1 MSAPD
6 RYQWRRDKDGLGVWE
21 HRGKVAV
28 AGVGHSPVDRR
39 WDGVSMDKTLGAY
52 SILACQ
58 KAMDEAGVTP
68 DQIDGVICCDSHI
81 AGGSGGSAS
90 QWAPRPYFAPP
101 YDSEWGLTLVNAKW
115 LIEQMGLPNVK
126 FAPTGVPTISE
137 MVGMAAQAVGDGV
150 CSTCLV
156 IYPTG
161 NLEGRYRRGGEN
173 ADDYARG
180 ARQWTAPWGNH
191 GGNDFI
197 NMFPH
202 GQYCLKY
209 GGKHDDLAPFVIN
222 QHRNGLLT
230 PWGYNATHK
239 VPQLTI
245 EDYLNSRY
253 VLNPLRLWDC
263 DRPVNASAA
272 YLFTTAERAR
282 DMRQPPVYVLN
293 HSQHNFRQR
302 TTQADLERDRGLDR
316 PRRQEN
322 VRGCRAWARGRR
334 YIQSL
339 RRLCTHDAVLP
350 GGLPVARRQTRR
362 CLRVLRGR
370 YQGRGTA
377 PALLER
383 RQSGERA
390 HPYGHV
396 HRLHRAAPRHGWR
409 TAGQGSGRDRAGG
422 IHHAKQWRLDH
433 VRQTPELR
441 GCDTGDHRLAAITL
455 SRARWAASPG
465 SAALL
470 LMRPASARYRS
481 AASRSWLAWRCD
493 RPGCR
498 RYA

>member
-1 MSAPD
+1 MTASD

-101 YDSEWGLTLVNAKW
+101 YDSEWGLTLVNAQW

-150 CSTCLV
+150 CHTCLV

-197 NMFPH
+197 NIFPH

-209 GGKHDDLAPFVIN
+209 GGKHDDLAPFVVN

-230 PWGYNATHK
+230 PWGYNATHN

-253 VLNPLRLWDC
+253 ILNPLRLWDC
-263 DRPVNASAA
+263 DRPVNASTA

-282 DMRQPPVYVLN
+282 DMRQTPVYVLN
-293 HSQHNFRQR
+293 HSQHNFRKR
-302 TTQADLERDRGLDR
+302 STQEDLDEIEDWTDRAAKRMYEGAGLGPD
-316 PRRQEN
+316 
-322 VRGCRAWARGRR
+322 GRR
-334 YIQSL
+334 YLQSL
-339 RRLCTHDAVLP
+339 RRLCPDGAVLP
-350 GGLPVARRQTRR
+350 GGASSGTASNAAMPSRSTPAISGSRDRTRSARAAAIWGTGR
-362 CLRVLRGR
+362 LRTAMYTDSIEQL
-370 YQGRGTA
+370 RGTA
-377 PALLER
+377 GA
-383 RQSGERA
+383 RQVKVRA
-390 HPYGHV
+390 E
-396 HRLHRAAPRHGWR
+396 
-409 TAGQGSGRDRAGG
+409 TA
-422 IHHAKQWRLDH
+422 
-433 VRQTPELR
+433 
-441 GCDTGDHRLAAITL
+441 LAAFTTPSSGGWIMFGKHP
-455 SRARWAASPG
+455 S
-465 SAALL
+465 
-470 LMRPASARYRS
+470 
-481 AASRSWLAWRCD
+481 
-493 RPGCR
+493 
-498 RYA
+498 

>member
-68 DQIDGVICCDSHI
+68 DQVDGIICCDSHI

-101 YDSEWGLTLVNAKW
+101 YDSEWGLTLVNAQW
-115 LIEQMGLPNVK
+115 LIAQMGLRNVK
-126 FAPTGVPTISE
+126 FAPTGLPTISE

-197 NMFPH
+197 NIFPH

-230 PWGYNATHK
+230 PWGFNATHK

-245 EDYLNSRY
+245 EEYLNSRY
-253 VLNPLRLWDC
+253 ILNPLRLWDC

-282 DMRQPPVYVLN
+282 DMRQTPVYVLN
-293 HSQHNFRQR
+293 HSQHNFRKR
-302 TTQADLERDRGLDR
+302 STQEDLDEIEDWTDRAA
-316 PRRQEN
+316 RRMYE
-322 VRGCRAWARGRR
+322 GCRAGARGRR
-334 YIQSL
+334 YIQSV
-339 RRLCTHDAVLP
+339 RRLCPHGAVLP
-350 GGLPVARRQTRR
+350 GGVPVARRQTRR

-377 PALLER
+377 PVVLER

-390 HPYGHV
+390 DADGDV
-396 HRLHRAAPRHGWR
+396 HRLHRATARHGR
-409 TAGQGSGRDRAGG
+409 RSAGHGSGRDGAGG
-422 IHHAKQWRLDH
+422 IHHAKQRRLDH
-433 VRQTPELR
+433 VREVAEL
-441 GCDTGDHRLAAITL
+441 TGWAQPSSWPNNL
-455 SRARWAASPG
+455 SRV
-465 SAALL
+465 
-470 LMRPASARYRS
+470 
-481 AASRSWLAWRCD
+481 
-493 RPGCR
+493 
-498 RYA
+498 

>member
-1 MSAPD
+1 
-6 RYQWRRDKDGLGVWE
+6 
-21 HRGKVAV
+21 
-28 AGVGHSPVDRR
+28 
-39 WDGVSMDKTLGAY
+39 MDKTLGAY
-52 SILACQ
+52 SILACR

-101 YDSEWGLTLVNAKW
+101 YDSEWGLTLVNAQW
-115 LIEQMGLPNVK
+115 LIAQMGLRNVK

-197 NMFPH
+197 NIFPH

-209 GGKHDDLAPFVIN
+209 GGKHDDLAPFVVN

-230 PWGYNATHK
+230 PWGYNATHQ

-245 EDYLNSRY
+245 EDYVNSRY
-253 VLNPLRLWDC
+253 ILNPLRLWDC

-282 DMRQPPVYVLN
+282 DMRQTPVYVLN
-293 HSQHNFRQR
+293 HSQHNFRKR
-302 TTQADLERDRGLDR
+302 STQEDLDEIEDWTDRAAKR
-316 PRRQEN
+316 N
-322 VRGCRAWARGRR
+322 VRGRRAWAQGRR
-334 YIQSL
+334 YLQSV
-339 RRLCTHDAVLP
+339 RRLCTDDAVLP
-350 GGLPVARRQTRR
+350 GGASS
-362 CLRVLRGR
+362 
-370 YQGRGTA
+370 GTA
-377 PALLER
+377 SNAAMPSRSTRAI
-383 RQSGERA
+383 SGSRDRTRSA
-390 HPYGHV
+390 
-396 HRLHRAAPRHGWR
+396 RAAAIWGTGAPVRPCTP
-409 TAGQGSGRDRAGG
+409 TASSSSA
-422 IHHAKQWRLDH
+422 A
-433 VRQTPELR
+433 
-441 GCDTGDHRLAAITL
+441 RLAHGR
-455 SRARWAASPG
+455 SGFGQRRRWRHSPRRAAAAG
-465 SAALL
+465 SC
-470 LMRPASARYRS
+470 SANPR
-481 AASRSWLAWRCD
+481 ADGL
-493 RPGCR
+493 
-498 RYA
+498 

>member
-1 MSAPD
+1 MSASD

-58 KAMDEAGVTP
+58 KAMDEAGVTA

-90 QWAPRPYFAPP
+90 QWAPRPYFDPP
-101 YDSEWGLTLVNAKW
+101 YDSEWGLTLVNAQW
-115 LIEQMGLPNVK
+115 LIAQMGLTNVK
-126 FAPTGVPTISE
+126 FAPTGLPTISE

-202 GQYCLKY
+202 GQYCRKY

-230 PWGYNATHK
+230 PWGYNASHG
-239 VPQLTI
+239 VPQLTL
-245 EDYLNSRY
+245 EEYLGSRY
-253 VLNPLRLWDC
+253 ILNPLRLWDC
-263 DRPVNASAA
+263 DRPVNASTA

-282 DMRQPPVYVLN
+282 DMRQKPVYVLN
-293 HSQHNFRQR
+293 HSQHNFKQR
-302 TTQADLERDRGLDR
+302 STQADLDEIEDWTDRAAQR
-316 PRRQEN
+316 MY
-322 VRGCRAWARGRR
+322 RGCRAWAGGRR
-334 YIQSL
+334 YLQSI
-339 RRLCTHDAVLP
+339 RRLCPHGAVLP
-350 GGLPVARRQTRR
+350 GSVPVARRQARR
-362 CLRVLRGR
+362 CVRVLRRR
-370 YQGRGTA
+370 YSGRGTA
-377 PALLER
+377 PAVLER
-383 RQSGERA
+383 RQSGEWA
-390 HPYGHV
+390 DADGDV
-396 HRLHRAAPRHGWR
+396 HRLHRAAPRISRRAAGHG
-409 TAGQGSGRDRAGG
+409 TGG
-422 IHHAKQWRLDH
+422 DCARGVHHAEQRGMDH
-433 VRQTPELR
+433 VWEKPKLITGSR
-441 GCDTGDHRLAAITL
+441 GSVSQLVSNAAPRSTQVSGTSAL
-455 SRARWAASPG
+455 YHARWLDSEE
-465 SAALL
+465 
-470 LMRPASARYRS
+470 RF
-481 AASRSWLAWRCD
+481 
-493 RPGCR
+493 R
-498 RYA
+498 RQS